1 MASKV
6 KKGADVVEYDGFRIQ
21 ELLKCA
27 QDPAYFIS
35 TYVKIQHPMK
45 GMIPFDL
52 YPYQVKMLRTMKE
65 NRKTIV
71 LSARQTGK
79 SQTSAAFLLWYALF
93 NEDKTVLIA
102 SNKNSNALEMI
113 SRIRYMYETVPDWL
127 KSGITTDGWNKLSV
141 GFTNKSRIISTATS
155 ESSGRGLSISLL
167 FCDELAFVNRTV
179 QEEFWKSISPT
190 LSTGGACIIS
200 STPNGEGDLYA
211 NLYHGAALGTNG
223 FAHIFVA
230 WDEPPG
236 RDEKF
241 KEEKIAELGMLAW
254 RQEFE
259 CEFLTSEAILIDTL
273 FLNNVGEECRKLSPI
288 KQEMGINWYDT
299 IKQGATYLLGVD
311 PATGTGSDYSVIQ
324 IFEFPTLVQ
333 VGEFRSN
340 AVSSPQLYNILK
352 YILRQM
358 EKQEATCYFSIEN
371 NGVGEGV
378 IALYQNDENLPETG
392 QFVSEEGRTRVGMT
406 TTNRAKLKA
415 CLNFKSL
422 FESGKLKVKSTT
434 LVTELKTY
442 ATGGGSYRALPGA
455 TDDLIAACLIVVRL
469 LGEIA
474 SYEQGA
480 FDTLYSYPEE
490 NQNYNGDEDVNG
502 PIEEPLGML
511 F

>member
-1 MASKV
+1 MASNVQKNASA
-6 KKGADVVEYDGFRIQ
+6 GVEYNGDRMQ
-21 ELLKCA
+21 ELLRCA
-27 QDPAYFIS
+27 MSASYFINK
-35 TYVKIQHPMK
+35 YVKIQHPMK
-45 GMIPFDL
+45 GQVPFSL
-52 YPYQVKMLRTMKE
+52 YPYQFKMLETMQH

-127 KSGITTDGWNKLSV
+127 KSGITKDGWNKLSV

-190 LSTGGACIIS
+190 LSTGGGCIIS
-200 STPNGEGDLYA
+200 STPNGEGDLFA
-211 NLYHGAALGTNG
+211 NLWHGAELGATG
-223 FAHIFVA
+223 AFKPVYVA

-236 RDEKF
+236 RDDSF

-259 CEFLTSEAILIDTL
+259 CEFLTSEALLIDPM
-273 FLNNVGEECRKLSPI
+273 FLQNLGTICKKIEPI
-288 KQEMGINWYDT
+288 KQEMGTDWFDVL
-299 IKQGATYLLGVD
+299 KADGTYLMGVD
-311 PATGTGSDYSVIQ
+311 PSTGTGSDFSVIQ
-324 IFEFPTLVQ
+324 VFEFPTLIQ
-333 VGEFRSN
+333 VAQFRSN
-340 AVSSPQLYNILK
+340 LVSSPQLYGVMK
-352 YILRQM
+352 YILKEM
-358 EKQEATCYFSIEN
+358 EKINAKCYFSVEN

-378 IALYQNDENLPETG
+378 IALYQNDENMPESG
-392 QFVSEEGRTRVGMT
+392 QFISEEGKNRIGMST
-406 TTNRAKLKA
+406 TTRSKLKA

-422 FESGKLKVKSTT
+422 LESGKITIKSSL
-434 LVTELKTY
+434 LVTELKMF
-442 ATGGGSYRALPGA
+442 ATGKGSYIALPGG
-455 TDDLIAACLIVVRL
+455 TDDMVMACMIVVRL
-469 LGEIA
+469 LSEIA
-474 SYEQGA
+474 SYEQEA
-480 FDTLYSYPEE
+480 FDKLYVYSEE
-490 NQNYNGDEDVNG
+490 EMQFGDDEG
-502 PIEEPLGML
+502 SIEEPLGMI